1 MQEEANILKISKLNT
16 ENHLH
21 QLSHAQRFDVSVPN
35 KLSWGRWENL
45 LDRISANDSLHKHN
59 ENVLF

>member
-1 MQEEANILKISKLNT
+1 MQEEANILKISKLNI

-21 QLSHAQRFDVSVPN
+21 QLGYAQRFDVFVPN
-35 KLSWGRWENL
+35 KLSWGRWGNL

-59 ENVLF
+59 ENVLL